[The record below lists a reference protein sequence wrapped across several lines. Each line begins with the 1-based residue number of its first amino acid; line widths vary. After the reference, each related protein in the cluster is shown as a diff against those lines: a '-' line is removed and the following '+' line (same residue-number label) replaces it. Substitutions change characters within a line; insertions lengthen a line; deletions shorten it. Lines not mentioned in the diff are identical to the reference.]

1 MPAPVPATQ
10 ALRRGDVVTVALQ
23 GDLGKP
29 RPALVI
35 QSDLFDL
42 HPSVTILPITSELRE
57 APLFRITLPAGE
69 STGLAKPSQVM
80 VDKPQS
86 IPREKIGSVCGHL
99 DDETMLAVNR
109 ALAVFLGFA

>member
-1 MPAPVPATQ
+1 MK
-10 ALRRGDVVTVALQ
+10 RGDLVTVALQ

-35 QSDLFDL
+35 QSDLFDA
-42 HPSVTILPITSELRE
+42 HPSVTILPVTSELRDAP
-57 APLFRITLPAGE
+57 APLFRILVNPTEL
-69 STGLAKPSQVM
+69 SGLAKPSQIM

-86 IPREKIGSVCGHL
+86 IAREKIGEVFGLL

-109 ALAVFLGFA
+109 ELAVFLGFA

>member
-1 MPAPVPATQ
+1 M
-10 ALRRGDVVTVALQ
+10 RRGDLVTVALQ
-23 GDLGKP
+23 DDLGKP

-35 QSDLFDL
+35 QSDLFDA
-42 HPSVTILPITSELRE
+42 HPSVAVLPVTGELRN
-57 APLFRITLPAGE
+57 APLFRIPVNPTE
-69 STGLAKPSQVM
+69 QNGLTKPSQVM

-86 IPREKIGSVCGHL
+86 VARNKVGSAFGRL

>member
-1 MPAPVPATQ
+1 M
-10 ALRRGDVVTVALQ
+10 RRGDLVTVALQ

-35 QSDLFDL
+35 QSDLFDM
-42 HPSVTILPITSELRE
+42 HPSITILPVTGELRA
-57 APLFRITLPAGE
+57 APLFRISVNPNELNALT
-69 STGLAKPSQVM
+69 KPSQVM

-86 IPREKIGSVCGHL
+86 VAREKVGAVIGRL
-99 DDETMLAVNR
+99 DNETMLAVNR

>member
-1 MPAPVPATQ
+1 M
-10 ALRRGDVVTVALQ
+10 RRGDLVTVALQ

-29 RPALVI
+29 RPALII
-35 QSDLFDL
+35 QSDLFDV
-42 HPSVTILPITSELRE
+42 HPSVTILPVTGELRD
-57 APLFRITLPAGE
+57 APLFRILVNPSE
-69 STGLAKPSQVM
+69 QNGLAEPSQVM

-86 IPREKIGSVCGHL
+86 VGRKEVGTVFGRL

>member
-1 MPAPVPATQ
+1 M
-10 ALRRGDVVTVALQ
+10 RRGDLVTVALQ

-35 QSDLFDL
+35 QSDMFGS
-42 HPSVTILPITSELRE
+42 HPSVTILPITSELRDT
-57 APLFRITLPAGE
+57 PLFRIAVTPTE
-69 STGLAKPSQVM
+69 QNGLSKPSQVM

-86 IPREKIGSVCGHL
+86 ISRDKIGDVIGHM
-99 DDETMLAVNR
+99 DDQTMLAVNR

>member
-1 MPAPVPATQ
+1 M
-10 ALRRGDVVTVALQ
+10 RRGDLVTVALQ

-35 QSDLFDL
+35 QSDLFDA
-42 HPSVTILPITSELRE
+42 HPTVTLLPVTSELRV
-57 APLFRITLPAGE
+57 APLFRIAVNPSELN
-69 STGLAKPSQVM
+69 GLAKPSQVM

-86 IPREKIGSVCGHL
+86 IVREKIGAVIGRV